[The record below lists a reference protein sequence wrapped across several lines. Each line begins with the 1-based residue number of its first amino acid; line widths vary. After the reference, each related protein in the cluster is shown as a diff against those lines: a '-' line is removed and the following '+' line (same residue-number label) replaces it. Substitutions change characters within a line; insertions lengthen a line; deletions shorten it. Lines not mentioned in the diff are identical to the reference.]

1 MSQIAVAQL
10 THDINSLIVAIGG
23 TGPNSLVN
31 KISGLVR
38 EQEKLS
44 NAQERAAEKQEEYAE
59 ILKEA
64 NSDTI
69 IFKNSLSNLKSEILE
84 VQNVT
89 KDMGKSTLETLSY
102 TKYWTAASR
111 LLSGT
116 GLWSIQ
122 NAARGVID
130 VLYIL
135 EERQKAGM
143 EQSQKASK
151 AMENYEEVQKKFNK
165 IKKEFNELMRE
176 GLGEEELDKRLKKE
190 YLSYRLL
197 RKQNVSKEAALK
209 MLKEELSLTHDM
221 LEAQKKGIEGEGI
234 RRILADKRI
243 KMQLKIQD
251 AIKGFFG
258 GRKVGD
264 EIEGKTERKIAQEKF
279 AGQVDNLGFVG
290 ALRKRAGQSFGENI
304 GGGKIRFPPEVNKA
318 LSVVS
323 APMRLIGRSFKIIGQ
338 NLNPWN
344 KGVRKRWRE
353 GWKQYQ
359 IDKQSLKL
367 QIMNSK
373 LMDYIKKRVVG
384 NLIFVLGRI
393 KMAFMWIFVAIFA
406 IAALM
411 PFLKSMW
418 KGFKQLLAVGTE
430 IGYGLLE
437 ALGFLWLSLKETIG
451 AFFGMIHAAFTGD
464 FPALIEQSYIF
475 IMGLVKILVGLLW
488 VVATTGI
495 TLLIGFGA
503 GLFDWIITN
512 GPAKLL
518 GILMYAGL
526 FLIGYHIVTSSIA
539 YAVTV
544 AMGIIAAIPLA
555 AVAIGAIVVTLIGGI
570 LSQIGLFSSGG
581 VANGLSIVGEK
592 GPELINLPKGTRVH
606 SNADS
611 RKMISKGNT
620 NNINVSVNG
629 RLGASDQEL
638 RNIARKVGSMVS
650 QEINRTTASSTRGL

>member
-251 AIKGFFG
+251 AIKGF
-258 GRKVGD
+258 
-264 EIEGKTERKIAQEKF
+264 
-279 AGQVDNLGFVG
+279 
-290 ALRKRAGQSFGENI
+290 
-304 GGGKIRFPPEVNKA
+304 
-318 LSVVS
+318 
-323 APMRLIGRSFKIIGQ
+323 
-338 NLNPWN
+338 
-344 KGVRKRWRE
+344 
-353 GWKQYQ
+353 
-359 IDKQSLKL
+359 
-367 QIMNSK
+367 
-373 LMDYIKKRVVG
+373 
-384 NLIFVLGRI
+384 
-393 KMAFMWIFVAIFA
+393 
-406 IAALM
+406 
-411 PFLKSMW
+411 
-418 KGFKQLLAVGTE
+418 
-430 IGYGLLE
+430 
-437 ALGFLWLSLKETIG
+437 
-451 AFFGMIHAAFTGD
+451 
-464 FPALIEQSYIF
+464 
-475 IMGLVKILVGLLW
+475 
-488 VVATTGI
+488 
-495 TLLIGFGA
+495 
-503 GLFDWIITN
+503 
-512 GPAKLL
+512 
-518 GILMYAGL
+518 
-526 FLIGYHIVTSSIA
+526 
-539 YAVTV
+539 
-544 AMGIIAAIPLA
+544 
-555 AVAIGAIVVTLIGGI
+555 
-570 LSQIGLFSSGG
+570 
-581 VANGLSIVGEK
+581 
-592 GPELINLPKGTRVH
+592 
-606 SNADS
+606 
-611 RKMISKGNT
+611 
-620 NNINVSVNG
+620 
-629 RLGASDQEL
+629 
-638 RNIARKVGSMVS
+638 
-650 QEINRTTASSTRGL
+650 